1 MGFYALKDN
10 FDEGFTTAYWNN
22 KNITNYTCEV
32 CEGNNSENNGP
43 LVISF
48 DGKGDMA
55 DYYRIVKWHTVSPKL
70 MQVLVDNK
78 ITGIRFKDILIDDEK
93 GNLLTTDLKQL
104 DVYGRSGLLTDLNGD
119 EIPNCPVCHR
129 VTPENLEGQKGL
141 SINLDKWDKWD
152 GSDMFYYD
160 NWEGNII
167 VTEKVKEIIE
177 RNNITNIY
185 FVNIHSYDL

>member
-32 CEGNNSENNGP
+32 CEGINSENNGP

-55 DYYRIVKWHTVSPKL
+55 DYYRIVKWHTISPKL

-93 GNLLTTDLKQL
+93 GNLLTTDL
-104 DVYGRSGLLTDLNGD
+104 
-119 EIPNCPVCHR
+119 
-129 VTPENLEGQKGL
+129 
-141 SINLDKWDKWD
+141 
-152 GSDMFYYD
+152 
-160 NWEGNII
+160 
-167 VTEKVKEIIE
+167 
-177 RNNITNIY
+177 NN
-185 FVNIHSYDL
+185 